1 MKAITKLLCF
11 LSVLALCS
19 VYVLGQRDT
28 GTITGTVT
36 DPSGAV
42 VSGATVTTKSVGT
55 GATRSVTTNN
65 SGAYTIAG
73 LPPGQYDVT
82 VESPNFS
89 KFTQRISVTVGSTN
103 EVSAKL
109 AVAGQGTTVEVVGT
123 GGGTQVETQSSDLS
137 QVVSGTSV
145 TQLPSLTR
153 NPYDFV
159 ATAGNATEDNTP
171 PGSSRGANGISLN
184 GQRAASTS
192 ILLDGAENVDLF
204 TASVGQEVPLDSVQ
218 EFRVTTNDFSAEYGR
233 ASGGVVS
240 VATKAGTN
248 AFHGSA
254 YEFNRLSALASN
266 TYDNN
271 ATGIPKQVFTRNQF
285 GYSVGGPIVK
295 DKLFFFNS
303 TEWTRVRSNGTQLAY
318 VVDPAFLALTGSNTQ
333 AFFNAYGQVK
343 PNATHVRT
351 LTAADLIGEGVAG
364 GTGGAFESLI
374 PPGTPVLDEV
384 QYSFPSD
391 VGGGSPQNTWNTVL
405 RVDYNMTDKTQ
416 FFARYAVFHDNLF
429 PGFDSSNAYAGFD
442 SGQTDLNQNVLLS
455 LTHVWSP
462 TVLSSTKFS
471 YNRLFNLSPLGPQG
485 VAPNLFYNPSGQIT
499 VGPDQQTTMLPGYF
513 PTQPGVGGPF
523 GGPQNITQISQ
534 DLSWTH
540 GKHQFKFGGQYIYL
554 RDNRTFGAYEE
565 GQNFLTKT
573 GSAGAFDA
581 LVTGTGLYQFQAAI
595 FPQGKFPC
603 FHDINTGATIQT
615 PACTLTTPLTPPS
628 FSRSNRYNDMAF
640 YGTDTWKVTNRL
652 TLNLGVRWE
661 YYGVQHNKNH
671 SLDSNIVFGPG
682 ANEVQRIPGAFV
694 GQGDNNTP
702 GQALIDNNLWQP
714 RYHNF
719 APRVGFAYDVFGD
732 GKTSLRGGYGIAYE
746 RNFGNVTFNVIQ
758 NPPNTGVVQINAP
771 AFNIP
776 LQVSNFGPLGGS
788 IGDIRFP
795 SPSLRGVDP
804 HIKTAYDHMW
814 NLSLERE
821 VARNTVV
828 ALEYAGSRG
837 LHLYS
842 ISNINDIYS
851 GLVYGGYPVGPALN
865 GALQRLN
872 PQYSAI
878 NFRGSDGDN
887 YHNALNTR
895 FQTNNI
901 GNTGLSLTANYTWS
915 HTIDN
920 LSTTFSEEA
929 NTNLLGYLDPFNPRL
944 DLGDADYD
952 VRHRL
957 VVSAIWDVP
966 LARNSTGFMKQVAGG
981 WEVAP
986 IFNARTGYP
995 FSIYDCTFDDQFN
1008 CSRYIPSAPPALS
1021 GNSST
1026 SNPTGPNV
1034 FSYMSLPPA
1043 VSFNPT
1049 LGGIPV
1055 SLGGFAYGSGFPQCT
1070 GPFNSGCSFPA
1081 DMTRRNAFRQPGFWN
1096 MNFGIYKNFK
1106 LTERFGL
1113 QFRSEF
1119 YNLFN
1124 HSNYYV
1130 QTGSANS
1137 ALGTPADVFG
1147 APNPT
1152 ACAAAFSCDTGQLES
1167 TGNPV
1172 ITGKKG
1178 VATALTAGSLGERRF
1193 VQFALKLTF

>member
-19 VYVLGQRDT
+19 VYVFGQRDT

-42 VSGATVTTKSVGT
+42 VSGATVTAKSVGT
-55 GATRSVTTNN
+55 GAVRSATTGS

-82 VESPNFS
+82 VESPNFA
-89 KFTQRISVTVGSTN
+89 KFTQRITVTIGSTN

-123 GGGTQVETQSSDLS
+123 GGGTQVETQSSELS

-159 ATAGNATEDNTP
+159 ATAGNTAEDNTP
-171 PGSSRGANGISLN
+171 PGSQRGANGMTIN
-184 GQRAASTS
+184 GQRAASTD

-204 TASVGQEVPLDSVQ
+204 TASVGQQVPLDSVQ

-240 VATKAGTN
+240 VATKSGTN

-266 TYDNN
+266 TYDNG
-271 ATGIPKQVFTRNQF
+271 ATGIAKQVFTRNQF
-285 GYSVGGPIVK
+285 GYSIGGPVVK

-303 TEWTRVRSNGTQLAY
+303 TEWTRVRSNGVQLAY
-318 VVDPAFLALTGSNTQ
+318 VVDPAFLALTSPNTQ
-333 AFFNAYGQVK
+333 AWFAAYGKLK
-343 PNATHVRT
+343 PNATQVRT
-351 LTAADLIGEGVAG
+351 LTAADLIGAGTAG
-364 GTGGAFESLI
+364 GTGGPFETLI
-374 PPGTPVLDEV
+374 PPTTPVLDEV
-384 QYSFPSD
+384 QFAFPAD
-391 VGGGSPQNTWNTVL
+391 VGGGSPQNTWNSVV
-405 RVDYNMTDKTQ
+405 RMDYNMTDKTQ
-416 FFARYAVFHDNLF
+416 LFGRYAVFHDNFF
-429 PGFDSSNAYAGFD
+429 PGFASSNAYVGYD
-442 SGQTDLNQNVLLS
+442 SGETDLNQNVLLS
-455 LTHVWSP
+455 LTHIWSP
-462 TVLSSTKFS
+462 TILTSTKFS
-471 YNRLFNLSPLGPQG
+471 YNRLNDLQPLGGAG
-485 VAPNLFYNPSGQIT
+485 VAPNLFYTSSGQIT
-499 VGPDQQTTMLPGYF
+499 VGPDSQKTMLPGYF
-513 PTQPGVGGPF
+513 PQQPGVGGPF
-523 GGPQNITQISQ
+523 GGPQNITQIGQ

-540 GKHQFKFGGQYIYL
+540 GKHQFKFGGQYVYL

-565 GQNFLTKT
+565 GQNFL
-573 GSAGAFDA
+573 AHENPADAFDA
-581 LVTGTGLYQFQAAI
+581 LVAGTGLYQFQAAI

-603 FHDINTGATIQT
+603 FHDITTGKTIQT

-628 FSRSNRYNDMAF
+628 FTRSNRYNDLAF
-640 YGTDTWKVTNRL
+640 YGMDTWKVTNRL
-652 TLNLGVRWE
+652 TLNLGLRWE
-661 YYGVQHNKNH
+661 YYGIQHNKDH

-694 GQGDNNTP
+694 GQGNNNTP
-702 GQALIDNNLWQP
+702 GQSLIDNNMWQP

-758 NPPNTGVVQINAP
+758 NPPNTGVVQINSP
-771 AFNIP
+771 AFTIP
-776 LQVSNFGPLGGS
+776 LDVSNFGPFGGS
-788 IGDIRFP
+788 IGSIKFP

-804 HIKTAYDHMW
+804 HIKTAYSHMW

-821 VARNTVV
+821 VARNTVL
-828 ALEYAGSRG
+828 ALEYSGSRG
-837 LHLYS
+837 LHEYS
-842 ISNINDIYS
+842 IANINDIFS
-851 GLVYGGYPVGPALN
+851 GVVYGGYPTTAAGLI
-865 GALQRLN
+865 RLN

-878 NFRGSDGDN
+878 NFRGSDGDI
-887 YHNALNTR
+887 YHHALNTR
-895 FQTNNI
+895 FQTTNLA
-901 GNTGLSLTANYTWS
+901 NTGLTLTANYTWS
-915 HTIDN
+915 HTMDD

-944 DLGDADYD
+944 DLGDSDYD

-966 LARNSTGFMKQVAGG
+966 LARNSTGVMKQVVGG
-981 WEVAP
+981 WELAP
-986 IFNARTGYP
+986 ILNVRSGYP
-995 FSIYDCTFDDQFN
+995 FTIFDCTFDDQFN
-1008 CSRYIPSAPPALS
+1008 CSRYIPSAAPPLS
-1021 GNSST
+1021 GSTST

-1034 FSYMSLPPA
+1034 FTYLSVPPA
-1043 VSFNPT
+1043 VSFDPT
-1049 LGGIPV
+1049 AGGIPV
-1055 SLGGFAYGSGFPQCT
+1055 SLGGFAYGSGFPQCS

-1081 DMTRRNAFRQPGFWN
+1081 DMTRRNAFRQPGYWN

-1130 QTGSANS
+1130 QTGSLNS
-1137 ALGTPADVFG
+1137 ALGIPADVFG
-1147 APNPT
+1147 APGTTP
-1152 ACAAAFSCDTGQLES
+1152 CAAAFTCDTGQLES
-1167 TGNPV
+1167 TGSPT
-1172 ITGKKG
+1172 ISGKKG
-1178 VATALTAGSLGERRF
+1178 VATALTSGSLGERRF